1 MDRLLIG
8 LPSPFVTPWDIANGT
23 QAGDTPSA
31 YATQWHAPKASPYP
45 PPTPVGGFFCLDSA
59 PPSCMPTPKRKI
71 RGPETAQSS
80 FLFRAKGGTYPPQ
93 RMA

>member
-45 PPTPVGGFFCLDSA
+45 PPTPVGGVFLPRFC
-59 PPSCMPTPKRKI
+59 PPVLHAYTETEDQ
-71 RGPETAQSS
+71 GP
-80 FLFRAKGGTYPPQ
+80 
-93 RMA
+93 